1 MTLPA
6 TIYARFSNQEQAQG
20 DSKSRQLK
28 LCRDMIAQQ
37 GWQGSRDR
45 ELVDEGLSAY
55 SGANRAPGGLLYAFE
70 QEAEGG
76 RYRNGHVLIVE
87 NLDRISRQG
96 YDAILPFLQKLTGQG
111 VTVATV
117 DGNRVYPAFERVT
130 MASVIEA
137 VVKSELSREESEK
150 KSKRLRAAQNKRV
163 EEAKANAG
171 QHISHTATVPAWLT
185 TERISKP
192 AERPVYKMG
201 LNEER
206 VALLREIFQLTID
219 GYGTPSI
226 AKMLNA
232 RGEPVWSHLGQ
243 RSNNGWTVGYL
254 TKIVLNRAVLGEYHP
269 MNSPRSGEQ
278 TSKGIVVLNH
288 FPQAIDPVMYAR
300 ASAARNSR
308 QRTSG
313 SWQIT
318 HNNLFSGIAKCG
330 ICGGRMKQEVVVRK
344 GGNRRNSKNPEAVY
358 QSKQDISYLKC
369 HNALNRVFDEERGRL
384 RCENTNWVRYEK
396 LERAVVTFAS
406 GWLARNRQGA
416 PSAEIAEVEV
426 QVAEARRFME
436 GKQQEADNAAISF
449 VQTRSPTMERLML
462 RLEAEV
468 AELGKDM
475 KALESKLDAMRSSA
489 PSPDFLAQI
498 EKQEAAVFSED
509 DEKRAA
515 ARVAMKQTLG
525 TLIKS
530 MECDTDRNTHVVIG
544 DNAIR
549 LSFDAEGELIGTEH
563 GQGTMFLGPNGEIDW
578 HPDYPD
584 AEYAIHPT
592 AL

>member
-1 MTLPA
+1 
-6 TIYARFSNQEQAQG
+6 
-20 DSKSRQLK
+20 
-28 LCRDMIAQQ
+28 MIAQQ

-70 QEAEGG
+70 QEADSG
-76 RYRNGHVLIVE
+76 RYRNGHVLVVE

-96 YDAILPFLQKLTGQG
+96 YDAILPFLQKLTSQG

-163 EEAKANAG
+163 EEAKTNAG
-171 QHISHTATVPAWLT
+171 KHISHTATVPAWLT
-185 TERISKP
+185 VERISKP

-219 GYGTPSI
+219 GFGTPSI

-288 FPQAIDPVMYAR
+288 FPQAIDPVMFAK
-300 ASAARNSR
+300 ASAARDSR
-308 QRTSG
+308 QGTSG

-318 HNNLFSGIAKCG
+318 HNNLLSGIAKCG
-330 ICGGRMKQEVVVRK
+330 
-344 GGNRRNSKNPEAVY
+344 
-358 QSKQDISYLKC
+358 
-369 HNALNRVFDEERGRL
+369 
-384 RCENTNWVRYEK
+384 
-396 LERAVVTFAS
+396 
-406 GWLARNRQGA
+406 
-416 PSAEIAEVEV
+416 
-426 QVAEARRFME
+426 
-436 GKQQEADNAAISF
+436 
-449 VQTRSPTMERLML
+449 
-462 RLEAEV
+462 
-468 AELGKDM
+468 
-475 KALESKLDAMRSSA
+475 
-489 PSPDFLAQI
+489 
-498 EKQEAAVFSED
+498 
-509 DEKRAA
+509 
-515 ARVAMKQTLG
+515 
-525 TLIKS
+525 
-530 MECDTDRNTHVVIG
+530 
-544 DNAIR
+544 
-549 LSFDAEGELIGTEH
+549 
-563 GQGTMFLGPNGEIDW
+563 
-578 HPDYPD
+578 
-584 AEYAIHPT
+584 
-592 AL
+592 